1 MGEVIKLN
9 VGQAPVFTDTR
20 GMLNQW
26 WKEQEKKPLA
36 NTVKIRHVVETAHA
50 AGWSLNE
57 CYEALSVTWAFTEPA
72 FETAL
77 RKIAEAEKELERQV
91 SNINTVFATTQAL
104 ELNKKES
111 LSLDEN
117 IKRIKKLKKEIR
129 SKG

>member
-117 IKRIKKLKKEIR
+117 VKRIKKLKKEIR

>member
-1 MGEVIKLN
+1 MGEIIKLK
-9 VGQAPVFTDTR
+9 VGQAPVFADTR
-20 GMLNQW
+20 DMLNQW

-36 NTVKIRHVVETAHA
+36 NPVKIRHIVETAHA

-77 RKIAEAEKELERQV
+77 RKIAEAEQELKRQV
-91 SNINTVFATTQAL
+91 SNINTVSATTQAL
-104 ELNKKES
+104 KLNRKES

-117 IKRIKKLKKEIR
+117 VKRIKKLKKEIR
-129 SKG
+129 FKG